1 MELKKAIKCIDNTYV
16 EGTSDMLASMA
27 YRYDADFSDDNLRE
41 IAEFATAM
49 QDKRSANIME
59 WMLESRKEIANGQ
72 LNLGQI
78 KIDFLTGNYTSP
90 IRYGK
95 SEVEIVKEGE
105 KVLLIIT
112 MDGGAYYHTGN
123 VYDLSEIME
132 AKPGD
137 LERFIGET
145 LYYASP
151 VA

>member
-16 EGTSDMLASMA
+16 EGTADMLASMA
-27 YRYDADFSDDNLRE
+27 YRYDTDFSDDNLKE
-41 IAEFATAM
+41 IAEFATAT

-59 WMLESRKEIANGQ
+59 WVLESRKEIANGQ

-90 IRYGK
+90 IRYGE
-95 SEVEIVKEGE
+95 SEVEIAKEGE
-105 KVLLIIT
+105 KVLLTIT
-112 MDGGAYYHTGN
+112 MDGDVYGN

-151 VA
+151 IA